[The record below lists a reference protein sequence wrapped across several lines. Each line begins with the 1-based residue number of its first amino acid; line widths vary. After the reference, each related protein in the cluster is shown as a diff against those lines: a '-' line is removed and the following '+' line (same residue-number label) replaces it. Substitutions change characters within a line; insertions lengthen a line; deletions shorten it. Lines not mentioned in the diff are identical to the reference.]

1 MLTLKERA
9 ERLSGATVRVKGT
22 QMVGRVVGY
31 DDKLKGILVT
41 FADKPKGVLC
51 AEPVKPVVLAACDEY
66 IRSIPAPV
74 VIKVEKSKR
83 DKNADKYRTYIR
95 YHLNKIVTYEAV
107 GRLRDGLLVGYT
119 TENGKV
125 KAVVRMVN
133 WHIPKKSRVIPFDE
147 DSGSDYI
154 SPGGT
159 YGFSTDIIDTRV
171 YSDVVIDLK
180 DIRVTGKD
188 VEKTDLINTYMIW

>member
-9 ERLSGATVRVKGT
+9 VRLLGATVRVKGT

-41 FADKPKGVLC
+41 FTDKPKGVLC
-51 AEPVKPVVLAACDEY
+51 VEPVKPVVLAACDEY

-95 YHLNKIVTYEAV
+95 YHLNKVIAYEHDR
-107 GRLRDGLLVGYT
+107 RLRDGLLVGYV
-119 TENGKV
+119 TEGGKV

-133 WHIPKKSRVIPFDE
+133 WQIPKNARVIPFDE
-147 DSGSDYI
+147 ENGSDYI

-159 YGFSTDIIDTRV
+159 YGFSTDIIDTQV
-171 YSDVVIDLK
+171 YSDVVLDLK
-180 DIRVTGKD
+180 EIRVTGKD
-188 VEKTDLINTYMIW
+188 VETTSLANTYMIW

>member
-9 ERLSGATVRVKGT
+9 DRLLGATVRVKGT

-31 DDKLKGILVT
+31 DEKLKGLLVT
-41 FADKPKGVLC
+41 FTEKPRGVLC
-51 AEPVKPVVLAACDEY
+51 VEPIKPVVLAACDAFLK
-66 IRSIPAPV
+66 SIPVPV

-83 DKNADKYRTYIR
+83 DKNADEYRTYIR
-95 YHLNKIVTYEAV
+95 YHLNKIVTYEETH
-107 GRLRDGLLVGYT
+107 RLRDGLLVGYT
-119 TENGKV
+119 VEKGKV

-147 DSGSDYI
+147 DNGSDYI

-180 DIRVTGKD
+180 DIRVTGKE
-188 VEKTDLINTYMIW
+188 VEKTDLENAYMIW